1 MDLNQQKLT
10 KTEWDT
16 TEIPISSEEKEI
28 LKLII
33 DGYKDVNILYNKNL
47 SIINYL
53 KLEPTD
59 SIMNHLY
66 KLEIIIN
73 YFILYIYSIYI

>member
-16 TEIPISSEEKEI
+16 TEITVPSDEKEI
-28 LKLII
+28 LNLII
-33 DGYKDVNILYNKNL
+33 KGYHDVNIIYNKNT

-53 KLEPTD
+53 KLTPTE
-59 SIMNHLY
+59 SLVSHLHKEYFRKY
-66 KLEIIIN
+66 KIFHL
-73 YFILYIYSIYI
+73 